1 MSQSCQSA
9 VRQPPYGRPHPA
21 KSPSAAMPP
30 ITQLSLDQLLLAIRK
45 LRPLRMSLLLENLT
59 LDEEIAEVIRAGCI
73 THGPTLA
80 DIGGNGSPTK
90 KRKGPSRSKSAAAT
104 PTAAEAVNRLAD
116 YEPSFGSLCLK
127 AATYLEF
134 TTGHSSLF
142 PLVLRDEGRRKKQSV
157 RDSPSDIDGN
167 ALRPDFVITGAA
179 KSVKGRVIPR
189 EDHELFTDSHFH
201 LLVDGI
207 KGNYPT
213 LANRMVELHRRICW
227 PSFNSKLDDDGTASR
242 GTREWLTDLQEQLG
256 GILTQVLG
264 ADGLDWVAETLV
276 PRLRKQSAAGSVV
289 DSFHPTTQQMGVSP
303 WDAAF
308 IISKTDKAK
317 ATKMTKQWR
326 LNSRGRGASKLT
338 GLMGKNPT
346 NRKRFLYPLDIV
358 MAYVQEQEPKI
369 SEQNLDFLRE
379 ALKKRL
385 QKPLP
390 MVGWDRSEDD
400 DDDD

>member
-1 MSQSCQSA
+1 
-9 VRQPPYGRPHPA
+9 
-21 KSPSAAMPP
+21 MPP

-134 TTGHSSLF
+134 TTGNSSLF
-142 PLVLRDEGRRKKQSV
+142 PLVHLAEGRRKKQSV
-157 RDSPSDIDGN
+157 RDSPSDIHLN
-167 ALRPDFVITGAA
+167 ALRPDFVIPGAA
-179 KSVKGRVIPR
+179 KSAKGRVILR

-201 LLVDGI
+201 SLVDGI
-207 KGNYPT
+207 KGNYPA
-213 LANRMVELHRRICW
+213 LATRMVEFHRRICW

-242 GTREWLTDLQEQLG
+242 GTGEWLTDLQEQLG

-264 ADGLDWVAETLV
+264 AEGLDWVAETLV

-289 DSFHPTTQQMGVSP
+289 DSFHPTTSERGVSP
-303 WDAAF
+303 WDAALL
-308 IISKTDKAK
+308 IADKDKAK
-317 ATKMTKQWR
+317 ATALTEKWR
-326 LNSRGRGASKLT
+326 DNSRRQGANKLEGKMGRDPSYL
-338 GLMGKNPT
+338 
-346 NRKRFLYPLDIV
+346 KRFLYPLDIV
-358 MAYVQEQEPKI
+358 MAYVEEQEPKI
-369 SEQNLDFLRE
+369 PEQKLNAVREELTRRLR
-379 ALKKRL
+379 R
-385 QKPLP
+385 PLP
-390 MVGWDRSEDD
+390 MVEWDRSGDEDD
-400 DDDD
+400 DD